1 MIAVVPWHRPEL
13 TIVLVLVGVL
23 SPVARSEAGPGSSL
37 MSPPVTVL
45 GWIPVDVPVSGPA
58 SATAPARGAEAGSVP
73 ELAPVGLSPVAASAM
88 GALTVPVALPDSA
101 GALSALE
108 TSVSVPVPAS
118 AALAGS
124 GSAEPVA
131 GYSAAFGLLVAQAAD
146 PGSVS
151 ALVLSSGS
159 EAGPL
164 LGAAL

>member
-23 SPVARSEAGPGSSL
+23 TPVARSEAGPGPSL

-58 SATAPARGAEAGSVP
+58 SATAPARGAETGSVP
-73 ELAPVGLSPVAASAM
+73 ELALVGLSPMAATAM

-101 GALSALE
+101 GALSALA
-108 TSVSVPVPAS
+108 TSVSVPAS

-131 GYSAAFGLLVAQAAD
+131 GYAAAFGLLGAQAAD

-151 ALVLSSGS
+151 ALVLSPGS

-164 LGAAL
+164 LVAAL